1 MYFLLP
7 LEKIEYH
14 AAIRNTS
21 IHTLYTGGRPDFDAR
36 HISAQAG
43 AMVDA
48 VLLPKLD
55 KRHVAHHGANLLGR
69 QGAFLRHAQSHFPA
83 R

>member
-43 AMVDA
+43 AEVDA
-48 VLLPKLD
+48 VLLPELD
-55 KRHVAHHGANLLGR
+55 
-69 QGAFLRHAQSHFPA
+69 
-83 R
+83 